1 METDGPCKLV
11 QFLLVEWK
19 FYELEEDGLR
29 VGNQVKRS
37 FKALRE
43 LLPVLIKFSVVLGII
58 IDE

>member
-1 METDGPCKLV
+1 M

-19 FYELEEDGLR
+19 FYELDEDGLR
-29 VGNQVKRS
+29 VGNQVKRY

-58 IDE
+58 TDE